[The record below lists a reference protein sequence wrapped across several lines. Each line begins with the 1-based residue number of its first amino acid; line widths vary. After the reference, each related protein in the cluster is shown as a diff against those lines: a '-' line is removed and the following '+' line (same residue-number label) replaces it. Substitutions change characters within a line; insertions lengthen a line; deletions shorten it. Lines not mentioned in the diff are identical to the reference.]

1 MLPPKFQG
9 ATARHF
15 YIIIPYPPAR
25 VNRISSFC
33 KILPRRQNKNRPRPG
48 ASRARRRLA
57 IPAFFGHTRR
67 GTALL
72 PRGSGVP
79 RARGKRKRTKRRP
92 RANRRPG
99 GRFRGG
105 GSRLFFGFYSTSE
118 MVTTNLPRVTFR
130 HPFLFYS
137 IIPIFAP
144 VSMAFASGFAISM
157 LGVPRPPA
165 QPRNSN
171 AYTSASVR
179 NSSIRTGFPA
189 RRARPPSKRTR
200 LSALSPNVSQDTARV
215 PSRAV
220 SVTTTN
226 P

>member
-15 YIIIPYPPAR
+15 YIIIPCPPAR
-25 VNRISSFC
+25 VNRFSSFC
-33 KILPRRQNKNRPRPG
+33 KILPQRQNKNRPRPG

-105 GSRLFFGFYSTSE
+105 GSRLFFGLFDFGNGNDELTEGYVSS
-118 MVTTNLPRVTFR
+118 
-130 HPFLFYS
+130 PFPFYS